1 MSMVTRNE
9 TNQMRSKFGAG
20 ICNGIAAVSHINQP
34 LDIDTQICNIA
45 F

>member
-9 TNQMRSKFGAG
+9 TNQMISKYGAG
-20 ICNGIAAVSHINQP
+20 ICNGIAAISHINQSI
-34 LDIDTQICNIA
+34 DIDTYICNIE